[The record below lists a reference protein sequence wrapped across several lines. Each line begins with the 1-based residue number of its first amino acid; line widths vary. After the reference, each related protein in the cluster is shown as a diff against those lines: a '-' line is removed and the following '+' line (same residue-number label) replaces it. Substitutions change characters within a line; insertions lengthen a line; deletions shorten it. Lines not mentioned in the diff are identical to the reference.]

1 MAAEASS
8 AEGEVKPAAGGAGKR
23 RLVII
28 IAAAVAVLVIGG
40 ASYFFLIA
48 GKHDSAAAG
57 TTAAAQPARPD
68 TFIFSLPPI
77 TVNLNSDGPTQNFL
91 KLSVALEVPDQKMMT
106 EIQPQMAK
114 VLDAFQVYLR
124 ELRKSDLDGSAGI
137 YRLKEEL
144 RRRINIAIA
153 PAHIDSVLFKEILV
167 Q

>member
-1 MAAEASS
+1 MAAEAGT
-8 AEGEVKPAAGGAGKR
+8 ADGDVKPAAGGAGKR

-28 IAAAVAVLVIGG
+28 IAAAIAVLVIGG

-48 GKHDSAAAG
+48 GKHASAEGAA
-57 TTAAAQPARPD
+57 TLEPARPN

-91 KLSVALEVPDQKMMT
+91 KLSVALEVPDEKMMT

-124 ELRKSDLDGSAGI
+124 ELRKSDLDGSAGV